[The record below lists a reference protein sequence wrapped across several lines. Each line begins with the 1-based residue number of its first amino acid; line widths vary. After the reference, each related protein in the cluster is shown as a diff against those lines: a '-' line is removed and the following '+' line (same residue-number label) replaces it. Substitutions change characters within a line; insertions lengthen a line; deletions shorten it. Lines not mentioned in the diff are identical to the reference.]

1 MQAHSAE
8 QTNAIA
14 AAVQNGELDVLT
26 LWAAVRGYAY
36 RKARRWAAAL
46 EHKSGQDI
54 EDLMQEAFLAML
66 RALETYQGGGGMSF
80 LGWWKM
86 YLRKAFNGA
95 LGMLH
100 SASRCDP
107 VRRCESLYR
116 PVGEGGELL
125 GDLLEDR
132 ENPVEELERALWR
145 EELRRALRLALEE
158 LPGSNREMVVRRYC
172 QGVKLRQIAAEAGT
186 STQAV
191 SETTRRTLKTLR
203 KNDTAGRLAE
213 FARQI

>member
-1 MQAHSAE
+1 
-8 QTNAIA
+8 
-14 AAVQNGELDVLT
+14 
-26 LWAAVRGYAY
+26 
-36 RKARRWAAAL
+36 
-46 EHKSGQDI
+46 
-54 EDLMQEAFLAML
+54 
-66 RALETYQGGGGMSF
+66 
-80 LGWWKM
+80 M

-95 LGMLH
+95 LGMLR

-107 VRRCESLYR
+107 VRRCESLHR

-125 GDLLEDR
+125 GDLLEDG
-132 ENPVEELERALWR
+132 EDPVEELERALWR

-158 LPGSNREMVVRRYC
+158 LPGSNREMMVRRYC

>member
-1 MQAHSAE
+1 
-8 QTNAIA
+8 
-14 AAVQNGELDVLT
+14 
-26 LWAAVRGYAY
+26 
-36 RKARRWAAAL
+36 
-46 EHKSGQDI
+46 
-54 EDLMQEAFLAML
+54 
-66 RALETYQGGGGMSF
+66 
-80 LGWWKM
+80 M

-107 VRRCESLYR
+107 VRRCESLHR

-158 LPGSNREMVVRRYC
+158 LPGSNREMMVRRYC

>member
-1 MQAHSAE
+1 MADCEALV
-8 QTNAIA
+8 
-14 AAVQNGELDVLT
+14 AAVQRGDREKLPELWDCVRAF
-26 LWAAVRGYAY
+26 AARQAYARMAAY
-36 RKARRWAAAL
+36 RATQTDCAVDA
-46 EHKSGQDI
+46 

-95 LGMLH
+95 LGMLR

-107 VRRCESLYR
+107 VRRCESLHR